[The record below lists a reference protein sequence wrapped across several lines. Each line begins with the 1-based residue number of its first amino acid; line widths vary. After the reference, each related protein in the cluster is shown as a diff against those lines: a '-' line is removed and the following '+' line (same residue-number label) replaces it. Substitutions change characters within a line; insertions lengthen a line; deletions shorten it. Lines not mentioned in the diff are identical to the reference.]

1 METLFSLLGSPGILI
16 GTVAGIAMA
25 ATFHWF
31 APVGTDT
38 TTAGAILIVVSAG
51 AGLAFEL
58 IFRKGNK

>member
-1 METLFSLLGSPGILI
+1 METLFSVLGSPGILV
-16 GTVAGIAMA
+16 GTVAGIALA
-25 ATFHWF
+25 AAFHWV

-38 TTAGAILIVVSAG
+38 TTAGAVLIVVSAG